1 MVLEEKG
8 IISPSRR
15 NSTRLGDRSKGFKGN
30 GSKMPDY
37 MNCALWLTNLPPGTT
52 EADLVK
58 EIQTG
63 AVCSVH
69 IRPPK
74 DGHDTAAATIVFMKP
89 SGAQGFLQQSETNDG
104 I

>member
-8 IISPSRR
+8 ISSLSRQ
-15 NSTRLGDRSKGFKGN
+15 NSKRLGDKSKGFKDD

-37 MNCALWLTNLPPGTT
+37 MNCALWLTNLPPATT
-52 EADLVK
+52 EADLVQ
-58 EIQTG
+58 EIRTG

-89 SGAQGFLQQSETNDG
+89 SGA
-104 I
+104 